1 MRAATC
7 IRATLAALLALG
19 TPAGALE
26 VVKKSDSQIK
36 AQVEAALEA
45 DEALSGSRFHVRS
58 VNDGVV
64 FVAGRAKTATDDLRA
79 MGDAARV
86 PGVRRI
92 VSEIRS
98 PDPLADEEP
107 SRARAP
113 QEPARDYGV
122 AAARDLWITLATKL
136 RLLADGRT
144 PGRDVSIDTR
154 DRAVTLFGMVP
165 SAEATAAAEEDA
177 WKTSGVKRVVNQL
190 QVVPPSKQ
198 EAVKAHDASVE
209 RAVRKALAGR
219 PELSDASIDVD
230 VENGVARLTGTVPTE
245 EQRLTAGLA
254 ARSVTGLKSVHDDL
268 RVSRRP
274 WPRTPEHGSFGWEE
288 SKRGSAEPTDGIRD
302 QSRPLF

>member
-7 IRATLAALLALG
+7 VRATLAALLALG

-45 DEALSGSRFHVRS
+45 DEALSGSSIHVRS

-122 AAARDLWITLATKL
+122 AAARDLITLATKL

-154 DRAVTLFGMVP
+154 DRAV
-165 SAEATAAAEEDA
+165 
-177 WKTSGVKRVVNQL
+177 
-190 QVVPPSKQ
+190 
-198 EAVKAHDASVE
+198 
-209 RAVRKALAGR
+209 
-219 PELSDASIDVD
+219 
-230 VENGVARLTGTVPTE
+230 
-245 EQRLTAGLA
+245 
-254 ARSVTGLKSVHDDL
+254 
-268 RVSRRP
+268 
-274 WPRTPEHGSFGWEE
+274 
-288 SKRGSAEPTDGIRD
+288 
-302 QSRPLF
+302 

>member
-1 MRAATC
+1 D
-7 IRATLAALLALG
+7 
-19 TPAGALE
+19 GA
-26 VVKKSDSQIK
+26 
-36 AQVEAALEA
+36 
-45 DEALSGSRFHVRS
+45 
-58 VNDGVV
+58 
-64 FVAGRAKTATDDLRA
+64 
-79 MGDAARV
+79 
-86 PGVRRI
+86 
-92 VSEIRS
+92 
-98 PDPLADEEP
+98 
-107 SRARAP
+107 
-113 QEPARDYGV
+113 
-122 AAARDLWITLATKL
+122 AAARDLWIALATKL

-165 SAEATAAAEEDA
+165 SAEAKAAAEEDA

-268 RVSRRP
+268 RVRRRP
-274 WPRTPEHGSFGWEE
+274 WPRTPEHGPHEQLRGLWVGWP
-288 SKRGSAEPTDGIRD
+288 GSTEALSEDERARITRQLTEQRAVPVWLEPDDVRRFYEGF
-302 QSRPLF
+302 SNGVLWPLFHYLVDQMPLHVRDWGAYERV